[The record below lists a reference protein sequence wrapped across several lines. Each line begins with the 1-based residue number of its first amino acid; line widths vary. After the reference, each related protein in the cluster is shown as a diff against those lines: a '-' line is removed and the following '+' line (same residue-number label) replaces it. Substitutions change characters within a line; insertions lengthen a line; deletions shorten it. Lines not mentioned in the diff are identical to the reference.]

1 MPGSLKQKNVI
12 RLFTFSKYIIMLN
25 GTQEQFQSSEVV
37 VKAEVILHC
46 SSVCFIFAA
55 CMCFIKLSA
64 ENVYILRKESISKKM
79 FLRGNQVFILLNSS
93 FNISYKFIQINI
105 SAFVSSSIWNPLY
118 ISKRGT
124 LFDIVQCSVVNDHS
138 HLFLLYLKM
147 LGLIATWNY
156 HLWFTLMHV

>member
-1 MPGSLKQKNVI
+1 MPGSLKQRNVI

-55 CMCFIKLSA
+55 CMCFIRLSA
-64 ENVYILRKESISKKM
+64 ENFYILKKESISKKI

-105 SAFVSSSIWNPLY
+105 SAFVSSSIWNLL
-118 ISKRGT
+118 IKRGT
-124 LFDIVQCSVVNDHS
+124 LFNIVQCSVVNDHS
-138 HLFLLYLKM
+138 HLFLLYLEM
-147 LGLIATWNY
+147 LGHSATWNY
-156 HLWFTLMHV
+156 HSWFTLMHV

>member
-79 FLRGNQVFILLNSS
+79 FLHGNQVFILLNSS
-93 FNISYKFIQINI
+93 FNISYKFIQINNLLLSHHPSGI
-105 SAFVSSSIWNPLY
+105 PFTYQKEALCSTLCNVLLWMTTAICFCYIW
-118 ISKRGT
+118 K
-124 LFDIVQCSVVNDHS
+124 C
-138 HLFLLYLKM
+138 
-147 LGLIATWNY
+147 
-156 HLWFTLMHV
+156 

>member
-46 SSVCFIFAA
+46 SYVCFIFAA
-55 CMCFIKLSA
+55 CMCFIRLSV
-64 ENVYILRKESISKKM
+64 ENFYILRKESISKKI
-79 FLRGNQVFILLNSS
+79 FLRGNQIFIFLNSS

-105 SAFVSSSIWNPLY
+105 SAFVSSSIWNLL
-118 ISKRGT
+118 IKRGS
-124 LFDIVQCSVVNDHS
+124 LFNIVQCSIVNDHS
-138 HLFLLYLKM
+138 HLFLLYLEM
-147 LGLIATWNY
+147 LGHIATWNC
-156 HLWFTLMHV
+156 HSCFTLMHV

>member
-55 CMCFIKLSA
+55 YMCFIRLSV
-64 ENVYILRKESISKKM
+64 ENFYILRKESISKKI

-105 SAFVSSSIWNPLY
+105 SAFVSSSIWNLL
-118 ISKRGT
+118 IKRGT
-124 LFDIVQCSVVNDHS
+124 LFDIVQFSVNDHS
-138 HLFLLYLKM
+138 HLFLLYLEM
-147 LGLIATWNY
+147 LGHIATWNY
-156 HLWFTLMHV
+156 HSWFMLMHV